1 MNFVQGDERGTTS
14 RVGKETVDEVQ
25 GQSQQ
30 PNQVMSSTE
39 CESSHQAELGTNVNI
54 SPLELPPDMTI
65 QSEVIPQLERVSD
78 RATKRALRA
87 TLVDPTM
94 AIRTA
99 VIKKKVRIQLAS

>member
-39 CESSHQAELGTNVNI
+39 CE
-54 SPLELPPDMTI
+54 
-65 QSEVIPQLERVSD
+65 
-78 RATKRALRA
+78 
-87 TLVDPTM
+87 
-94 AIRTA
+94 
-99 VIKKKVRIQLAS
+99 